1 MFILE
6 TRNCLCNLGWELTNY
21 KRCFISVNSKLPQTG
36 RTSLHIAARHG
47 VNECVSILLR
57 NGSDVEAQDKNGATP
72 LALAAWQNH
81 CGVVKTLV
89 DSGSKTNN
97 LEEKIRI
104 KVDTCL
110 KHFNESVGD
119 NLRYQANR
127 QSELLIFKRI
137 ILLSNYI
144 IFNPSMEK

>member
-57 NGSDVEAQDKNGATP
+57 NGSEVEAKDREGATP

-89 DSGSKTNN
+89 DSGSKTHN
-97 LEEKIRI
+97 LEEKLRI

-110 KHFNESVGD
+110 KHFNESAGD
-119 NLRYQANR
+119 NLRYQANSR
-127 QSELLIFKRI
+127 SELLMFKKIF
-137 ILLSNYI
+137 Y
-144 IFNPSMEK
+144 